1 MTYVRESTSRRW
13 RNTISGLAAA
23 AGRLRE
29 RGLVCRDVVHRAT
42 AQALTQK
49 DGVSAMMRSSVRRP
63 IRLMVGLLAM

>member
-13 RNTISGLAAA
+13 RNTISGLAA
-23 AGRLRE
+23 GGLRE

-42 AQALTQK
+42 AQALTQT
-49 DGVSAMMRSSVRRP
+49 DGVSAVMRSSVRRP